1 MFKYLFTA
9 KFIDGHIITQPAD
22 DRSINHVEGADH
34 NPSAYTD
41 VQDYIKST
49 SPVGIFSL
57 QSEQG
62 EIYAVNL
69 SNGEFFINGSLIML
83 DQPLEELTDRKL
95 IYHRTG
101 RMDTAGGEP
110 YIYAYNFGYEGKN
123 AKGKTVK
130 KVITIR

>member
-9 KFIDGHIITQPAD
+9 KFIDGHIITQTQD
-22 DRSINHVEGADH
+22 DRSVKHVEGAEH
-34 NPSAYTD
+34 NPSAFTD
-41 VQDYIKST
+41 VLDYQST

-57 QSEQG
+57 QAETG

-69 SNGEFFINGSLIML
+69 TNGEFFINGSLIML

-101 RMDTAGGEP
+101 RMDNKGGDP
-110 YIYAYNFGYEGKN
+110 YIYAYNFGYEGLN
-123 AKGKTVK
+123 TKGKRIK
-130 KVITIR
+130 KVITVR